1 VVPNEFIPP
10 ARFNLLD
17 AEWFSRDAAKVVLMF
32 VVNEKPSATINK
44 TQE

>member
-1 VVPNEFIPP
+1 VVPNELYLPQDLIWML
-10 ARFNLLD
+10 NGSLEMLQ
-17 AEWFSRDAAKVVLMF
+17 KVVLMF